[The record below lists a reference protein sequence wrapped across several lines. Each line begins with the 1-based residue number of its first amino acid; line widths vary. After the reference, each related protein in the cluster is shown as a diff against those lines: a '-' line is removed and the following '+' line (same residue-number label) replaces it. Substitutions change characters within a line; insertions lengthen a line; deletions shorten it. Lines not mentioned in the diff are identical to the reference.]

1 VLYYFNS
8 LKFVSREIVFK
19 SDFELEPNVHKIEGL
34 DPEKDLG
41 VDEIEELPETS
52 PEEQF
57 EVTLKKKREST
68 REKLAYVFV
77 IGLFAIIIIVTIF
90 GYVSDKDQVQ
100 NITDLVLAISGV
112 LSGPLGFIIGYYFKR
127 QEEEK

>member
-1 VLYYFNS
+1 MT
-8 LKFVSREIVFK
+8 KEIVFK
-19 SDFELEPNVHKIEGL
+19 SDFEVEPTVHNIGEV

-41 VDEIEELPETS
+41 VEEIEELPETK

-127 QEEEK
+127 QEEEQ